1 MSDKN
6 ILKASAIL
14 FISLFLGIGACN
26 NHKVKSIRIYYVA
39 ISTSSFVPV
48 DCDLFE
54 FAFGVIMKEKI
65 ITDNGTIKRFIPVI
79 NSLEPMKDTSFI
91 IDARIKCLIHTSKK
105 TDTICVTSCNNIVF
119 NGIAMKRN
127 IVFLDLIDDQIDRK

>member
-1 MSDKN
+1 MSDRN

-14 FISLFLGIGACN
+14 FISLLLGIGACN

-54 FAFGVIMKEKI
+54 FAFGIIMKEKI

-79 NSLEPMKDTSFI
+79 NSLEPTKDTSFI

-105 TDTICVTSCNNIVF
+105 TDTICVTACNNIVF
-119 NGIAMKRN
+119 NGIAMK
-127 IVFLDLIDDQIDRK
+127 